1 MIERKLMS
9 RIPHDMWVTHLRKGN
24 VVWLVK
30 EEKFAE
36 IAYPYEIEPGH
47 IAGDVGIRV
56 APGHIQ
62 KWFIRSNGNGLDNK
76 PLIHPVV
83 GHVPAEPSEL
93 PPNDIRRLNREVER
107 LRKRVDLLTTALQ
120 SIIDPSGVVRIED
133 VVWRQEHRFNVIDK
147 DSN

>member
-1 MIERKLMS
+1 MVERKLMDK
-9 RIPHDMWVTHLRKGN
+9 IPHDKWVTHLRRGN

-62 KWFIRSNGNGLDNK
+62 KWFIRANGNGLDNN
-76 PLIHPVV
+76 PLIHPVE
-83 GHVPAEPSEL
+83 GHVPDDPPDL
-93 PPNDIRRLNREVER
+93 PPNDVRRLNREMER
-107 LRKRVDLLTTALQ
+107 LTNEVLKMKKVLQ
-120 SIIDPSGVVRIED
+120 NMIDPYGIVTLDEVAN
-133 VVWRQEHRFNVIDK
+133 FNPFAVDPK
-147 DSN
+147 NTN